1 LRFSTLVKLRYSE
14 GSTEWRDPFVPPGRY
29 FGFVGISAWILLGL
43 TLVVTVVLL
52 PQVAKSRRLMGQAR
66 NDDRFSD
73 GVRLLDLDQQVK
85 QPHSVEVALHKNQ
98 GKLGRAAT
106 RPIKMA
112 QDLRAYTEVKADRAA
127 AASIRVTSAR
137 RRAGLL
143 GGMVLALAIVSA
155 LAATGFLAWWVLVA
169 PILGIAA
176 TISWGTIAAQ
186 RGREQD
192 RQFQQSIRVLEK
204 RLAQSPAGRAALQS
218 VGMRGAKQWAKVA
231 AASLA
236 GGKPA
241 SDTLAQAVRI
251 ANEAAPAT
259 AVSLVEAADFRTDIE
274 RPVQNDTNA
283 EAQVPA
289 EKPDYRRSENA
300 KFETAPGIESAE
312 NPVETVQ
319 ETTTKWNPA
328 DLPTPSYTLKTG
340 AIRQVVVEQDFRADW
355 QYAPVPMRPQTAQI
369 LPAGEAL
376 AAEDVSAAP
385 VDLESILERRRAS
398 GD

>member
-1 LRFSTLVKLRYSE
+1 
-14 GSTEWRDPFVPPGRY
+14 
-29 FGFVGISAWILLGL
+29 
-43 TLVVTVVLL
+43 
-52 PQVAKSRRLMGQAR
+52 MGQAR

-73 GVRLLDLDQQVK
+73 GVRLLDLDQQA
-85 QPHSVEVALHKNQ
+85 QRPHSVEVALHKNQ
-98 GKLGRAAT
+98 GKLGLAAT

-112 QDLRAYTEVKADRAA
+112 QDLRTYTEIKANRAA
-127 AASIRVTSAR
+127 AASNRVTSAR

-143 GGMVLALAIVSA
+143 GAMVLALIIVGA
-155 LAATGFLAWWVLVA
+155 FAATGFLAWWVMVA
-169 PILGIAA
+169 PVMGIGA
-176 TISWGTIAAQ
+176 TISWGVIAAKH
-186 RGREQD
+186 GREQD
-192 RQFQQSIRVLEK
+192 RQFQQSIRALEK

-231 AASLA
+231 ATSLA
-236 GGKPA
+236 GGKQMPG
-241 SDTLAQAVRI
+241 TLAQAVQM

-259 AVSLVEAADFRTDIE
+259 AVSITAETDRPADMKRSVQKSADVEVPEKAAKVNSHSDKQITSEKAPNSELVEKPTKTASEPAA
-274 RPVQNDTNA
+274 
-283 EAQVPA
+283 
-289 EKPDYRRSENA
+289 K
-300 KFETAPGIESAE
+300 
-312 NPVETVQ
+312 
-319 ETTTKWNPA
+319 KWNPA

-376 AAEDVSAAP
+376 SAEDISVAP

>member
-1 LRFSTLVKLRYSE
+1 M
-14 GSTEWRDPFVPPGRY
+14 
-29 FGFVGISAWILLGL
+29 GISAWILVGL

-66 NDDRFSD
+66 NDDRFSE
-73 GVRLLDLDQQVK
+73 GVRLLDLDEQAQ
-85 QPHSVEVALHKNQ
+85 QPHSVEVALHQNQ
-98 GKLGRAAT
+98 GQLGAAAT

-112 QDLRAYTEVKADRAA
+112 QDLRNYTEVKANRAA
-127 AASIRVTSAR
+127 AASNRVTSAR
-137 RRAGLL
+137 RRVGLL
-143 GGMVLALAIVSA
+143 GTMLFALVAVSA
-155 LAATGFLAWWVLVA
+155 FAATGFLAWWVLTA
-169 PILGIAA
+169 PVLGIAA
-176 TISWGTIAAQ
+176 TISWGAIAAK

-192 RQFQQSIRVLEK
+192 RQFQQSIRLLEK

-218 VGMRGAKQWAKVA
+218 VGMRTTKQWAKVA
-231 AASLA
+231 SSSLQSGTA
-236 GGKPA
+236 IPG
-241 SDTLAQAVRI
+241 TLAQAVRL
-251 ANEAAPAT
+251 ANEAAPAS
-259 AVSLVEAADFRTDIE
+259 AVSLVEEADCRTDVE
-274 RPVQNDTNA
+274 RPVQKDVDVQTQVTA
-283 EAQVPA
+283 AQSDSNSEESV
-289 EKPDYRRSENA
+289 KPETSASQETVENL
-300 KFETAPGIESAE
+300 
-312 NPVETVQ
+312 VETVQ
-319 ETTTKWNPA
+319 ETTAKWNPA

>member
-1 LRFSTLVKLRYSE
+1 MRIPQLVKLRYSE
-14 GSTEWRDPFVPPGRY
+14 GVTEWRDPFVPPGRY

-43 TLVVTVVLL
+43 TLVVTGVLL

-73 GVRLLDLDQQVK
+73 GVRLLELDQQVQ

-98 GKLGRAAT
+98 GQLGRTAT

-112 QDLRAYTEVKADRAA
+112 QDLRTYTETKANRAA
-127 AASIRVTSAR
+127 AASNRVTSAR

-143 GGMVLALAIVSA
+143 GGMVFALAVVSA
-155 LAATGFLAWWVLVA
+155 FAATGFLAWWVLAA
-169 PILGIAA
+169 PVMGIVA
-176 TISWGTIAAQ
+176 TIWWGAVAAK

-218 VGMRGAKQWAKVA
+218 VEMRGAKQWARVA

-236 GGKPA
+236 GGKTVPG
-241 SDTLAQAVRI
+241 TLAQAVQI

-259 AVSLVEAADFRTDIE
+259 AVSLAEEADRLTDVE
-274 RPVQNDTNA
+274 RPIQNNTDA
-283 EAQVPA
+283 EAQTTAVTADSSLDKKAKPETTPGA
-289 EKPDYRRSENA
+289 E
-300 KFETAPGIESAE
+300 TVQ
-312 NPVETVQ
+312 NPVETASEV
-319 ETTTKWNPA
+319 TVKWNPA

>member
-1 LRFSTLVKLRYSE
+1 MSHSE
-14 GSTEWRDPFVPPGRY
+14 RHPEWRNPFVPAGRY

-73 GVRLLDLDQQVK
+73 GVRLLDLDQQA
-85 QPHSVEVALHKNQ
+85 QRPHSVEVALHKNQ
-98 GKLGRAAT
+98 GKLGLAAT

-112 QDLRAYTEVKADRAA
+112 QDLRTYTEIKANRAA
-127 AASIRVTSAR
+127 AASNRVTSAR

-143 GGMVLALAIVSA
+143 GAMVLALIIVGA
-155 LAATGFLAWWVLVA
+155 FAATGFLAWWVMVA
-169 PILGIAA
+169 PVMGIGA
-176 TISWGTIAAQ
+176 TISWGVIAAK

-192 RQFQQSIRVLEK
+192 RQFQQSIRALEK

-231 AASLA
+231 ATSLA
-236 GGKPA
+236 GGKQMPG
-241 SDTLAQAVRI
+241 TLAQAVQM

-259 AVSLVEAADFRTDIE
+259 AVSITAETDRPADMKRSVQKSADVEVPEKVAKVNSRGDKQITSEKAPNSELVEKPTKTASE
-274 RPVQNDTNA
+274 
-283 EAQVPA
+283 PA
-289 EKPDYRRSENA
+289 VK
-300 KFETAPGIESAE
+300 
-312 NPVETVQ
+312 
-319 ETTTKWNPA
+319 KWNPA

-376 AAEDVSAAP
+376 SAEDISVAP